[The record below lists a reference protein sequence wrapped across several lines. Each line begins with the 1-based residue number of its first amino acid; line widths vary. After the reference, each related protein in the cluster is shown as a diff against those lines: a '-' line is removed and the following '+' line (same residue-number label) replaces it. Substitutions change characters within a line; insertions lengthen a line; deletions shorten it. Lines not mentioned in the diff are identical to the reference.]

1 MSAADSSA
9 SASTHAKLAPMVEAS
24 IERHGDKS
32 YFYWQGKVSNTVP
45 IEAPRLIAKTAKPI
59 DDASSTELIS
69 PIDKFLW
76 SDDGALVKVF
86 VELDGVGALP
96 ADRIS
101 CAFHELKFELKVRLD
116 DHSVRRLAVP
126 ELKHPIDAAASS
138 VLVKPNKL
146 ILKLAKLDKE
156 KFWFELLAKK

>member
-1 MSAADSSA
+1 M
-9 SASTHAKLAPMVEAS
+9 
-24 IERHGDKS
+24 
-32 YFYWQGKVSNTVP
+32 
-45 IEAPRLIAKTAKPI
+45 
-59 DDASSTELIS
+59 

-86 VELDGVGALP
+86 VEIQGVGALP
-96 ADRIS
+96 ADRVS

-116 DHSVRRLAVP
+116 DGSVRRLAVP

-138 VLVKPNKL
+138 VVVKPNKL
-146 ILKLAKLDKE
+146 ILKLAKLDKD